1 MPSKSATFEAMQ
13 KIKTIIVDDERRAR
27 AVLENLLLRFCP
39 EVELVAQCS
48 NVLEAVDAIK
58 THHPD
63 LVLLDI
69 EMPNYAGFELVN
81 FFKEV
86 DFEIIFVTAY
96 DQYALKAFELAAID
110 YLLKPV
116 EIERLKQAIA
126 RARLKCDMKDRAQR
140 MALLSQTLE
149 KQQIKNLIVN
159 DKGQQHL
166 ITLDALI
173 AIEAQAAYCTL
184 YSEDRQLVASK
195 NLKHFETM
203 LEGNEDFLRVH
214 KSWLINKRHI
224 LNYSK
229 SEMLIQLK
237 GGLVAKLSKYQKA
250 DFEAAIRG

>member
-1 MPSKSATFEAMQ
+1 MQ
-13 KIKTIIVDDERRAR
+13 KIKTILVDDERRAR

-39 EVELVAQCS
+39 DVELVAQCS
-48 NVLEAVDAIK
+48 NVLEAVEAIEI
-58 THHPD
+58 HHPD

-96 DQYALKAFELAAID
+96 DQYALRAFELAAID

-126 RARLKCDMKDRAQR
+126 RVRVQCDRKQRSER
-140 MALLSQTLE
+140 MATLGQALE
-149 KQQIKNLIVN
+149 QQQIKNLIVN
-159 DKGQQHL
+159 DKGQQHVL
-166 ITLDALI
+166 PIEDII
-173 AIEAQAAYCTL
+173 AIEALSAYCTI
-184 YSEDRQLVASK
+184 YTVDRQLVASK
-195 NLKHFETM
+195 HLKHFESL
-203 LEGNEDFLRVH
+203 LEDAADFFRVH

-224 LNYSK
+224 LHYSK
-229 SEMLIQLK
+229 SDLLIQLK